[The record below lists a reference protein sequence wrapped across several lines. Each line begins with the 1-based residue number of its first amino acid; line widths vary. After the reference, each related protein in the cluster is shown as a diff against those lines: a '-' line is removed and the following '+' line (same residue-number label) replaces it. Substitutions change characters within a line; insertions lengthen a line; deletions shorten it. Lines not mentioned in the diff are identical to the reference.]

1 MKFYLFDYYLS
12 NLVICI
18 APIFHGWLL
27 FCLNFKKARRQVQK
41 RSTPK
46 LKALRDSKDILNL
59 PFKFSRSEFILD
71 VIPKN
76 HETNLVKRHILNA
89 VKVDTDASENVLNFP
104 FPLHAQTNHWLT
116 AFMDIQVGKVIK
128 SEVA

>member
-46 LKALRDSKDILNL
+46 LKALRDSKNILERNL
-59 PFKFSRSEFILD
+59 LLIQRMLIYLLMLTPMFK
-71 VIPKN
+71 
-76 HETNLVKRHILNA
+76 
-89 VKVDTDASENVLNFP
+89 KV
-104 FPLHAQTNHWLT
+104 
-116 AFMDIQVGKVIK
+116 
-128 SEVA
+128 

>member
-59 PFKFSRSEFILD
+59 PFKFSRSDFILD

-76 HETNLVKRHILNA
+76 HETNLVQSTMNSF
-89 VKVDTDASENVLNFP
+89 V
-104 FPLHAQTNHWLT
+104 AQPCC
-116 AFMDIQVGKVIK
+116 F
-128 SEVA
+128 